1 MKGKRTTI
9 FFSATKCTLRYDS
22 AIHIEVNACTCIQDE
37 KPFGLFEKINP
48 DEINVYDSTY
58 NYSSHKKNDRTAI
71 INEDENEHLYVASL
85 RIVPYLIS
93 NVIDPTKYHNLLV
106 SYSENLKK
114 GENIYTLHRFIL
126 FRTISYL
133 ISNVID
139 PTKYYNLHVSYP

>member
-1 MKGKRTTI
+1 MQGYSCMWDKIIIFPRVNPGEAAITFRVPPMFLLPHPPPPSTWFYVMKGKRTTI

-58 NYSSHKKNDRTAI
+58 NYSSHKKNDRTTI

-85 RIVPYLIS
+85 RIIS
-93 NVIDPTKYHNLLV
+93 Y
-106 SYSENLKK
+106 
-114 GENIYTLHRFIL
+114 
-126 FRTISYL
+126 RTIFNFERNWSYQ
-133 ISNVID
+133 I
-139 PTKYYNLHVSYP
+139 P